1 MKTLYRTLKPG
12 DTIGII
18 GGGQLGKMMAQSAKK
33 MGFVVGVLDPNQNC
47 PAAQVSDW
55 NIRADYA
62 DTKALREFARRATV
76 LTFEFENIDA
86 KALQEME
93 ELAAIPQGSEVIAIT
108 QDRIK
113 EKRFLES
120 IEVSIAAFEVVETI
134 DQLNAAVE
142 KIGYPCI
149 LKTTRFGYDGKGQV
163 VLKSEADKVEAEALI
178 ADNSCILEAWVP
190 FSKELS
196 VMIVRNQKG
205 ETTIFPV
212 SENIHVNNILHESI
226 VPARI
231 SPVVSGKAVEA
242 AQQIADALQLVGTL
256 GIELFL
262 TKDDDIFVNELAPRP
277 HNSGHYTIEA
287 MSLSQFDA
295 HIRAVAGLTMPKA
308 RLLSDVVMVNILGQD
323 MEDSL
328 AFRDKK
334 AEWSFHYYGKE
345 DLHTNR
351 KVGHVTILTKD
362 VEETLIEIENTGI
375 WNEARKKL
383 GLN

>member
-1 MKTLYRTLKPG
+1 MKDLYKALKPG

-33 MGFVVGVLDPNQNC
+33 MGFIVGILDPNQNC

-55 NIRADYA
+55 IICAEYA
-62 DTKALREFARRATV
+62 DKEALREFARKVTV

-86 KALQEME
+86 AALREME
-93 ELAAIPQGSEVIAIT
+93 DLSAIPQGSEVISIT

-120 IEVSIAAFEVVETI
+120 IGVSVAAFELVETT
-134 DQLNAAVE
+134 DQLTAALE
-142 KIGYPCI
+142 KIGYPCV

-163 VLKSEADKVEAEALI
+163 VLKSEADKEWAAALI
-178 ADNSCILEAWVP
+178 AENSCILEAWVP

-196 VMIVRNQKG
+196 VMIVRNQRG
-205 ETTIFPV
+205 EATIFPV

-231 SPVVSGKAVEA
+231 SPIVSEKALEA

-256 GIELFL
+256 GIEFFL
-262 TKDDDIFVNELAPRP
+262 TKDDNIFINELAPRP

-287 MSLSQFDA
+287 VSLSQFDA
-295 HIRAVAGLTMPKA
+295 HIRAVAGLPMPKP
-308 RLLSDVVMVNILGQD
+308 RLLSAVVMVNILGQQ

-328 AFRDKK
+328 ALREKK

-345 DLHTNR
+345 GNYPNR
-351 KVGHVTILTKD
+351 KIGHITILTND
-362 VEETLIEIENTGI
+362 VEETLKEIEDTGI
-375 WNEARKKL
+375 WSKS
-383 GLN
+383 

>member
-1 MKTLYRTLKPG
+1 MRILYKPLKPG

-33 MGFVVGVLDPNQNC
+33 MGFVVGILDPNENC

-55 NIRADYA
+55 NICADYA
-62 DTKALREFARRATV
+62 DKEALREFARKVSV

-86 KALQEME
+86 DALREME
-93 ELAAIPQGSEVIAIT
+93 EIVAIPQGSEVIAIT

-113 EKRFLES
+113 EKRFLEAS
-120 IEVSIAAFEVVETI
+120 GVSIAAFEVVEKI
-134 DQLNAAVE
+134 VQLNTALE
-142 KIGYPCI
+142 KIGYPCV

-163 VLKSEADKVEAEALI
+163 VLKSEADKEAAAALI
-178 ADNSCILEAWVP
+178 GDHSCILEAWVP

-196 VMIVRNQKG
+196 VMIVRNRKG

-212 SENIHVNNILHESI
+212 SENIHVANILHESI

-231 SPVVSGKAVEA
+231 SPAVSEKAIET

-295 HIRAVAGLTMPKA
+295 HIRAVAGLSMPKA
-308 RLLSDVVMVNILGQD
+308 RLLSSVVMVNILGQH
-323 MEDSL
+323 MEKSL
-328 AFRDKK
+328 VFRDKK

-345 DLHTNR
+345 NLQINR
-351 KVGHVTILTKD
+351 KVGHVTILTNDIEK
-362 VEETLIEIENTGI
+362 TLIEIGDTGI
-375 WNEARKKL
+375 WNASRSK
-383 GLN
+383 

>member
-1 MKTLYRTLKPG
+1 
-12 DTIGII
+12 
-18 GGGQLGKMMAQSAKK
+18 MAQSAKK
-33 MGFVVGVLDPNQNC
+33 MGFIVGILDPNENC

-62 DTKALREFARRATV
+62 DTEALREFARRAAV
-76 LTFEFENIDA
+76 LTYEFENVDA

-93 ELAAIPQGSEVIAIT
+93 NLAAIPQGSEVVAIT

-120 IEVSIAAFEVVETI
+120 IGASIAAFEVVETT
-134 DQLNAAVE
+134 DQLNAALE
-142 KIGYPCI
+142 KMGYPCV

-163 VLKSEADKVEAEALI
+163 VLKSEAEKEEAAVLI
-178 ADNSCILEAWVP
+178 DGNSCILEAWVP
-190 FSKELS
+190 FLKELS

-231 SPVVSGKAVEA
+231 SPEVSEKAVEA
-242 AQQIADALQLVGTL
+242 AQQIADALQLIGTL

-262 TKDDDIFVNELAPRP
+262 TKDDVIFVNELAPRP

-308 RLLSDVVMVNILGQD
+308 RLLSSVVMVNILGQH

-351 KVGHVTILTKD
+351 KVGHVTILTND

-375 WNEARKKL
+375 WNESYRK
-383 GLN
+383 LNLN

>member
-1 MKTLYRTLKPG
+1 MKNLYKSLKPG

-33 MGFVVGVLDPNQNC
+33 MGFIVGILDPNQNC

-62 DTKALREFARRATV
+62 DKEALREFARKVTV

-86 KALQEME
+86 EALREME
-93 ELAAIPQGSEVIAIT
+93 DLSAIPQGSEIISIT

-113 EKRFLES
+113 EKQFLES
-120 IEVSIAAFEVVETI
+120 IGVSIAAFEVVKTT
-134 DQLNAAVE
+134 DQLNGALG
-142 KIGYPCI
+142 KIGYPCV
-149 LKTTRFGYDGKGQV
+149 LKTARFGYDGKGQV
-163 VLKSEADKVEAEALI
+163 VLKSEADKAEAEALI

-190 FSKELS
+190 FLKELS

-205 ETTIFPV
+205 EATIFPV

-231 SPVVSGKAVEA
+231 SPIVSKKAVDTA
-242 AQQIADALQLVGTL
+242 KQIADALQLVGTL

-262 TKDDDIFVNELAPRP
+262 TKDDGIFINELAPRP

-287 MSLSQFDA
+287 MSFSQFDA
-295 HIRAVAGLTMPKA
+295 HIRAVAGLAMPTA
-308 RLLSDVVMVNILGQD
+308 RLLSDVVMVNILGQHL
-323 MEDSL
+323 EDSL

-334 AEWSFHYYGKE
+334 ADWSFHYYGKKE
-345 DLHTNR
+345 MYLNR
-351 KVGHVTILTKD
+351 KIGHITILTND
-362 VEETLIEIENTGI
+362 VEATLIEIDNTGI
-375 WNEARKKL
+375 WN
-383 GLN
+383 GGSN

>member
-1 MKTLYRTLKPG
+1 LYKALKPG

-33 MGFVVGVLDPNQNC
+33 MGFIVGILDPDQNC

-62 DTKALREFARRATV
+62 DKEALREFARKVTV

-86 KALQEME
+86 EALREME
-93 ELAAIPQGSEVIAIT
+93 DLSAIPQGSEIISIT

-120 IEVSIAAFEVVETI
+120 IGVSIAAFEVVKTT
-134 DQLNAAVE
+134 DQLNGALG
-142 KIGYPCI
+142 KIGYPCV
-149 LKTTRFGYDGKGQV
+149 LKTARFGYDGKGQV
-163 VLKSEADKVEAEALI
+163 VLKSEADKAEAEALI
-178 ADNSCILEAWVP
+178 VDNSCILEAWVP
-190 FSKELS
+190 FLKELS
-196 VMIVRNQKG
+196 VMIVRNQTG
-205 ETTIFPV
+205 EATIFPV

-231 SPVVSGKAVEA
+231 SPIVSEKAVEA

-262 TKDDDIFVNELAPRP
+262 TKDGDIFINELAPRP

-287 MSLSQFDA
+287 MSFSQFDA
-295 HIRAVAGLTMPKA
+295 HIRAVAGLAMPTA
-308 RLLSDVVMVNILGQD
+308 RLLSDVVMVNILGQHL
-323 MEDSL
+323 EDSL

-334 AEWSFHYYGKE
+334 ADWSFHYYGKE
-345 DLHTNR
+345 EMYTNR
-351 KVGHVTILTKD
+351 KIGHITILTND
-362 VEETLIEIENTGI
+362 VEATLIEIDNTGI
-375 WNEARKKL
+375 WN
-383 GLN
+383 GGSN

>member
-1 MKTLYRTLKPG
+1 MLFR
-12 DTIGII
+12 
-18 GGGQLGKMMAQSAKK
+18 S
-33 MGFVVGVLDPNQNC
+33 
-47 PAAQVSDW
+47 
-55 NIRADYA
+55 
-62 DTKALREFARRATV
+62 
-76 LTFEFENIDA
+76 
-86 KALQEME
+86 
-93 ELAAIPQGSEVIAIT
+93 
-108 QDRIK
+108 
-113 EKRFLES
+113 
-120 IEVSIAAFEVVETI
+120 VETI
-134 DQLNAAVE
+134 DQLNAALE
-142 KIGYPCI
+142 RIGYPCV

-163 VLKSEADKVEAEALI
+163 VLKSEADKEEAIVLI
-178 ADNSCILEAWVP
+178 DDNSCILEAWVP

-212 SENIHVNNILHESI
+212 SENVHINNILHESI

-231 SPVVSGKAVEA
+231 SPVVSEKAVEA

-262 TKDDDIFVNELAPRP
+262 TKDDAVFVNELAPRP

-308 RLLSDVVMVNILGQD
+308 RLLSAVVMVNILGQH

-328 AFRDKK
+328 AFRDTK
-334 AEWSFHYYGKE
+334 ADWSFHYYGKE
-345 DLHTNR
+345 ELHANR
-351 KVGHVTILTKD
+351 KVGHVTILTND
-362 VEETLIEIENTGI
+362 VEKTLIEIENTGI
-375 WNEARKKL
+375 WNESRRKL